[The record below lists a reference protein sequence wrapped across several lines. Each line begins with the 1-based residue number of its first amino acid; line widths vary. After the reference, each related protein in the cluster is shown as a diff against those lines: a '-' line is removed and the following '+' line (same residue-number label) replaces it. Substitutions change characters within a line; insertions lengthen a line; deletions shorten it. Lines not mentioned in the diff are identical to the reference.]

1 MIIFLNM
8 TEQCL
13 GKLFWLWQ
21 GCEYAWLRIDRVLN
35 IPQVLNASARNMA
48 RLWIFK
54 GYTGCWIYLNAPEHT
69 LEIPQYAWICRNNTG
84 YALIYLNTQS
94 SESAKILNFS
104 DAVHNIRSL
113 YKLLSS
119 DRGRGVFNYCQT
131 FKKKSFA
138 KRIIQGQQPDFSRR
152 GKVSWN

>member
-1 MIIFLNM
+1 M

-13 GKLFWLWQ
+13 NKLLWLYFWIWLNNAWINCSDY
-21 GCEYAWLRIDRVLN
+21 GRVVNILNHAWLRIDRVLN

-69 LEIPQYAWICRNNTG
+69 LEIPQYAWICPNNTG

-94 SESAKILNFS
+94 SESAKILNLS

-119 DRGRGVFNYCQT
+119 DRGRGVFKTLSN
-131 FKKKSFA
+131 F
-138 KRIIQGQQPDFSRR
+138 
-152 GKVSWN
+152 